1 MKKILTGF
9 MLLISMVSFAQTQF
23 AEIIEKGSNRK
34 ITYMQ
39 DQDSNQLIFTLH
51 VGEVK
56 EVLNKLKYSFEYSA
70 DENTLE
76 LAGDQNVYSFN
87 FFKRMKDVAE
97 KMYYGNC
104 EYYLGL
110 IAGGTTFGGLIG
122 MVAMNTWLGLPIA
135 GGAAVLAC
143 GGAPIA
149 LGVLG
154 LPIEAVIGVGDKIL
168 DKDARAARKFS
179 KLVRGK
185 SNKASTKVFKSL
197 IEQIKK
203 L

>member
-9 MLLISMVSFAQTQF
+9 MLLISMVSFAQTQV

-51 VGEVK
+51 EGEVT
-56 EVLNKLKYSFEYSA
+56 EVLKKLKYSA
-70 DENTLE
+70 DGNTLE

-97 KMYYGNC
+97 KMYYNNC

-110 IAGGTTFGGLIG
+110 IASGTTSVGMIA
-122 MVAMNTWLGLPIA
+122 MVAMNTGLGFPIA
-135 GGAAVLAC
+135 GGTAVLAC

-179 KLVRGK
+179 KLVSGK
-185 SNKASTKVFKSL
+185 GNEASTKVFISL